1 MSENLFLRPREFY
14 KRELNPVRDYVEQ
27 NGFYLHRMSGR
38 DIKDCKQFI
47 VGGLKNKLFP
57 DVTNPVVDFY
67 ERNDFGD
74 REVFSLSLTSYLKDV
89 LDKKQV
95 LAPTF
100 TTYKPYK
107 EEPSIVSEFMDE
119 NVVRRSA
126 VKKEG
131 QLAESEGKMALAM
144 AKDNE
149 QANMKTYNNSLSG
162 ALGSDGSV
170 LANETG
176 HNTLTSITRTLTSIG
191 NALNERIISGNRQ
204 YRSPDVT
211 LDNVIFLAQSCNAH
225 EVQKCMDAYQLKY
238 PSTQE
243 VMAMIKRSTD
253 FYWSDG
259 RHMQDIEA
267 FVETLSPL
275 EKSAVMYTHDL
286 YHVRELNP
294 EFMRTFIANFS
305 DANRE
310 FNIPDP
316 IAYLKKAE
324 PEIVNYAHQVI
335 YTELAGKSK
344 DYSKIDPETVK
355 HVANISSN
363 IANCVSYYKPF
374 IDAFFLGRV
383 LPSGTAYIANMVRRT
398 VVISDTDSTMF
409 AVDEW
414 VQWYFGKL
422 TFQQEAFA
430 VAGSIMFFATQCI
443 AHCLAMFSA
452 NMGVDDRHLFRLS
465 MKPEFVF
472 PVFAQ
477 TSVAKHYFTFKL
489 IKEGM
494 VYAKPDP
501 EIKGVHLKNS
511 AAPQELVARAQTK
524 MIELLQQVL
533 AGELIDIDKEL
544 EHVADVERE
553 ILKSLLA
560 GELIYFKRSRV
571 KAKNAYTK
579 GPLESPYQH
588 HSFWQMAFAK
598 TYTDISPPPYSVIK
612 IPTTLDTPTAT
623 NAWVASIQNEDVKQ
637 GLTLWIKEH
646 NKKKLPTV
654 YLNAD
659 YVKAFGLPQEIIP
672 IINTKKILLE
682 LTMTHR
688 MILDSLGFGIK
699 PKWLMTEMG
708 Y

>member
-1 MSENLFLRPREFY
+1 MSENLFLRPKEFY
-14 KRELNPVRDYVEQ
+14 VRDLNPVRDYVEQ
-27 NGFYLHRMSGR
+27 NSFYLHRMTGR
-38 DIKDCKQFI
+38 DLNQCKHFI
-47 VGGLKNKLFP
+47 VGGLKNKRFEG
-57 DVTNPVVDFY
+57 VTNPVVDFY

-74 REVFSLSLTSYLKDV
+74 REVFSLSLTAYLKDV

-100 TTYKPYK
+100 TTYKPYRQ
-107 EEPSIVSEFMDE
+107 EPSIVSEFMDE
-119 NVVRRSA
+119 NVHRRSA

-131 QLAESEGKMALAM
+131 QLAESEGNKALAM
-144 AKDNE
+144 SKDNE

-162 ALGSDGSV
+162 TLGSEGSV

-204 YRSPDVT
+204 YRNPDVT
-211 LDNVIFLAQSCNAH
+211 LDNVIFLAQSCNR
-225 EVQKCMDAYQLKY
+225 EELQRCMDLYQLVY
-238 PSTQE
+238 PSTQD
-243 VMAMIKRSTD
+243 VMEMIKRSTS
-253 FYWSDG
+253 FYWTDM
-259 RHMQDIEA
+259 RHMQDIED
-267 FVETLSPL
+267 FVASLTPL
-275 EKSAVMYTHDL
+275 ERAAVMYTHDL
-286 YHVRELNP
+286 YHVRQLNP
-294 EFMRTFIANFS
+294 EFIRCFISNFS
-305 DANRE
+305 DVTKE
-310 FNIPDP
+310 FDIPDP

-335 YTELAGKSK
+335 YTKLAGKSK
-344 DYSKIDPETVK
+344 DYTKIEPEIVR
-355 HVANISSN
+355 HIACISQN
-363 IANCVSYYKPF
+363 IANCVAYYKPL
-374 IDAFFLGRV
+374 INAFFLGRV
-383 LPSGTAYIANMVRRT
+383 LPSGTAYIASMVRRT
-398 VVISDTDSTMF
+398 VVLSDTDSTMF

-422 TFQQEAFA
+422 TFQEQAFA

-452 NMGVDDRHLFRLS
+452 NMGVDERHLFRLS

-494 VYAKPDP
+494 VYASPDP

-511 AAPQELVARAQTK
+511 AAPQELVARAQKK
-524 MIELLQQVL
+524 MVDLLQQVL
-533 AGELIDIDKEL
+533 AGDLIDIDKEL
-544 EHVADVERE
+544 LHVADVERE
-553 ILKSLLA
+553 ISKSLLA

-571 KAKNAYTK
+571 KAKTAYTK
-579 GPLESPYQH
+579 GALESPFQH
-588 HSFWQMAFAK
+588 HTFWQMAFAK
-598 TYTDISPPPYSVIK
+598 TYSDISPPPYSVIK

-623 NAWVASIQNEDVKQ
+623 KAWIESIENPDVKE
-637 GLTLWIKEH
+637 GLIQWVKEH

-672 IINTKKILLE
+672 IINTKKVLLE

-699 PKWLMTEMG
+699 PNWLLTEMG

>member
-1 MSENLFLRPREFY
+1 MSENLFLRPKEFY
-14 KRELNPVRDYVEQ
+14 KRDLNPVRDYVEQ
-27 NGFYLHRMSGR
+27 NGFYLHRMTGK
-38 DIKDCKQFI
+38 DIRECKQFI
-47 VGGLKNKLFP
+47 VGGLKNKLFA
-57 DVTNPVVDFY
+57 DVTNPTVDFY
-67 ERNDFGD
+67 ERNEFGD

-119 NVVRRSA
+119 NVISRST

-131 QLAESEGKMALAM
+131 QLAESEGNMALAM

-204 YRSPDVT
+204 YRNPDVT
-211 LDNVIFLAQSCNAH
+211 LDNIIFLAQSCNRQ
-225 EVQKCMDAYQLKY
+225 EIQDCMDMFSLSF
-238 PSTQE
+238 PNTQQ
-243 VMAMIKRSTD
+243 VMEMVKNSAN
-253 FYWSDG
+253 FYWIDN
-259 RHMQDIEA
+259 RHMQDIEQ
-267 FVETLSPL
+267 FVDCLSPI
-275 EKSAVMYTHDL
+275 EKAAVMYTHDL
-286 YHVRELNP
+286 YHVRQLNP
-294 EFMRTFIANFS
+294 EFMRQFMTSFA
-305 DANRE
+305 DADKLYD
-310 FNIPDP
+310 IQDP

-335 YTELAGKSK
+335 YKDLAGKSK
-344 DYSKIDPETVK
+344 DYTKLEPHLVK
-355 HVANISSN
+355 HIACIAEN
-363 IANCVSYYKPF
+363 IARCVTKYKPF
-374 IDAFFLGRV
+374 INAFFLGRV
-383 LPSGTAYIANMVRRT
+383 LPSGTAYISNMVRKT

-422 TFQQEAFA
+422 TFEQKAFA
-430 VAGSIMFFATQCI
+430 VAGSVMFFATQCI
-443 AHCLAMFSA
+443 SHCLAMFSA
-452 NMGVDDRHLFRLS
+452 NMGVDERHLFRLS

-511 AAPQELVARAQTK
+511 AAPQELVARAQAK
-524 MIELLQQVL
+524 MISLLEQVM
-533 AGELIDIDKEL
+533 AGGLIEIDKEL
-544 EHVADVERE
+544 TEVADIERE

-588 HSFWQMAFAK
+588 HTFWQMAFAK
-598 TYTDISPPPYSVIK
+598 TYTDIPPPPYSVIK
-612 IPTTLDTPTAT
+612 IPTPLDTPTAT
-623 NAWVASIQNEDVKQ
+623 AAWITSVQNEDVKQ
-637 GLTLWIKEH
+637 GLTLWVKEH
-646 NKKKLPTV
+646 NKKKLPTI
-654 YLNAD
+654 YLSAD
-659 YVKAFGLPQEIIP
+659 YVKGFGIPQEITP

-682 LTMTHR
+682 LTMMYR

-699 PKWLMTEMG
+699 PKWLLTEMG